1 MIGCDLDKLI
11 WLVIGQ
17 DDVMSTLIQVA
28 TNWLSRKANLL
39 SCDIY
44 VGDNVKFI
52 LEITRTKISQ
62 MMKEPNSL
70 TSVDLRS
77 SQKMTIFIALNTC
90 FVFFSIETSFQV

>member
-1 MIGCDLDKLI
+1 
-11 WLVIGQ
+11 
-17 DDVMSTLIQVA
+17 MSTLIQVA

-70 TSVDLRS
+70 TLIKSEKDRFYCTEHFFLS
-77 SQKMTIFIALNTC
+77 FFYC
-90 FVFFSIETSFQV
+90 DFFSSLNAS